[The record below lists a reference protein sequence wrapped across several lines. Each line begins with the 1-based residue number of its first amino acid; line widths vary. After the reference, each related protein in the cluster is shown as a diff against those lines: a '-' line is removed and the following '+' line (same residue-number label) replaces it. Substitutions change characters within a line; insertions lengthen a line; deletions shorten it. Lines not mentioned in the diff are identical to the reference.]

1 MEEWLAQL
9 ETRLRRLEDELAIQ
23 RLIGSYGPSVDSG
36 RSQSAAA
43 LWTANGVYDLGDMG
57 ISAGAAAVAALLDG
71 PTHQDLIGAGAGHV
85 LSQPQVRIDGDHA
98 VAIGY
103 SVVYRW
109 NGSAFIVHRVA
120 ANRWELE
127 RVSSAW
133 RVRRRV
139 NRLLN
144 GASEA
149 RALLA
154 NLSEEFTSETG
165 A

>member
-1 MEEWLAQL
+1 MEQRLAQL
-9 ETRLRRLEDELAIQ
+9 ENRLRRLEDELSIQ

-43 LWTANGVYDLGDMG
+43 LWTEDGVYDVGGLG
-57 ISAGAAAVAALLDG
+57 ITVGATAVAALLDG
-71 PTHQDLIGAGAGHV
+71 SVHKELIGAGAGHV
-85 LSQPQVRIDGDHA
+85 LSLPQVQIDSDSA

-109 NGSAFIVHRVA
+109 DGSAFIVHRVA

-127 RVSSAW
+127 RVSSVW

-144 GASEA
+144 GSAEA
-149 RALLA
+149 RALLV
-154 NLSEEFTSETG
+154 G
-165 A
+165 